1 LGKITQEKVQG
12 YLLIVPPSM
21 ARGNR
26 LKVLEKRRV
35 AVVSGWAL
43 DRGAIYRYGCDE
55 AFALSD
61 HADYGELIEM
71 VERVQPKEVRTVHG
85 FTKEFAM
92 DLQERGWKAWALVGD
107 TQMVLPLT
115 PKERRDV

>member
-1 LGKITQEKVQG
+1 
-12 YLLIVPPSM
+12 M
-21 ARGNR
+21 ARGQR
-26 LKVLEKRRV
+26 LKGLDRRKV
-35 AVVSGWAL
+35 AVASGWAL

-71 VERVQPKEVRTVHG
+71 VEKVKPKEVRTVHG

-115 PKERRDV
+115 P